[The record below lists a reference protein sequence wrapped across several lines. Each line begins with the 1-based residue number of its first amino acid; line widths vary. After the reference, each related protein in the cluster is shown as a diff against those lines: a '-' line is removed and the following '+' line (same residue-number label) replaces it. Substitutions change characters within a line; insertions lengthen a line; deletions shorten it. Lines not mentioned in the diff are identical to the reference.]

1 MKKYD
6 ALRRKS
12 TKVMA
17 VKEQIKKRRI
27 SFLMIEGGLREF
39 TIDLGLKVLIA
50 NLWVFVNGER
60 TWVSS
65 RI

>member
-1 MKKYD
+1 
-6 ALRRKS
+6 
-12 TKVMA
+12 MA

-27 SFLMIEGGLREF
+27 SFLMIEGGLRGF

>member
-1 MKKYD
+1 
-6 ALRRKS
+6 
-12 TKVMA
+12 MA